1 MKKIASI
8 ALSALACFGFVA
20 CDEFTMPNPPAQSN
34 PDEAVFAD
42 TDLKL
47 TSVVDGT
54 ISLPRLSEENL
65 PVDLFN
71 YELTNVPS
79 GYTVQLIGEMAADEE
94 FTAPAEFS
102 VSFDQELGKVTST
115 VHAMQQAFNS
125 SISKNLVEQPAYVRY
140 SAIAVNGTSQVPL

>member
-65 PVDLFN
+65 PVDLFD

-79 GYTVQLIGEMAADEE
+79 ARWLPTKNSPLRPNSAYR
-94 FTAPAEFS
+94 
-102 VSFDQELGKVTST
+102 ST
-115 VHAMQQAFNS
+115 RNS
-125 SISKNLVEQPAYVRY
+125 AR
-140 SAIAVNGTSQVPL
+140 